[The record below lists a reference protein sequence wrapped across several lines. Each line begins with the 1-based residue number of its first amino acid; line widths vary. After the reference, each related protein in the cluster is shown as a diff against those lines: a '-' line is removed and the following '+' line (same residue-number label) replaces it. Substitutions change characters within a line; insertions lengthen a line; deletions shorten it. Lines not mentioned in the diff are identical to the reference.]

1 MLPLEV
7 VRIEVKLESRN
18 QCLVLIEGE
27 ACKVVAGTI
36 VLARCLLLCCS
47 TVQMKKNISD
57 ECCGCEKESKDS
69 L

>member
-36 VLARCLLLCCS
+36 VLARCLLLCS
-47 TVQMKKNISD
+47 AVQMKKNISD